1 MNTGTLLEVSHTAT
15 QVIILLAMSYHFYT
29 RVSIQEGKYKTAI
42 SKYSALTFRLTTC
55 SVLIL
60 FLFHW
65 ISGIVILS

>member
-1 MNTGTLLEVSHTAT
+1 MNTDTLLEVSHTAT
-15 QVIILLAMSYHFYT
+15 QIIILLVISYHFYT
-29 RVSIQEGKYKTAI
+29 RVAIQKGKYDTAI

-65 ISGIVILS
+65 ISRIAIL